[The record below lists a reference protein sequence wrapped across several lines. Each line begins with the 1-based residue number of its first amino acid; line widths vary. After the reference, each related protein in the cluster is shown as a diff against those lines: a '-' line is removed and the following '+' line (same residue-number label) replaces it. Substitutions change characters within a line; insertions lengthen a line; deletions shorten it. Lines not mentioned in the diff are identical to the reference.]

1 MESNMTHD
9 ESNMTQTLP
18 LLLVIMALV
27 IWFGFQTVQFYNER
41 QKLETMHANQEK
53 IIADAGKMRSQ
64 LDAIAAG
71 TQRLADQGNTN
82 AQTIVE
88 QLAKSGISINPKQP
102 PVASVSAPAP
112 K

>member
-9 ESNMTQTLP
+9 ESNTKQTLP
-18 LLLVIMALV
+18 LLLVIIGLV
-27 IWFGFQTVQFYNER
+27 IWFSFQTTQLYNER
-41 QKLETMHANQEK
+41 QNLETMHANQEK

-82 AQTIVE
+82 AQTIVG

-102 PVASVSAPAP
+102 TASASPP